1 MAVSTTPGKLKGHP
15 ALGEPRLRRSMGLWM
30 ATALVMGNRVGSGIF
45 TLPAVLAGEAGPASI
60 VALVFTGLGAM
71 LLALVFAN
79 LGRAHPKTG
88 GPYYFA
94 RRAFGDFVGF
104 QTAWA
109 YWIAAWVGNAAIAVA
124 FAGYLGVF
132 WGDVNGK
139 NWLAAL
145 VAVAAV
151 WLFTLVNIAGARETG
166 WTQLVTT
173 VLKF

>member
-1 MAVSTTPGKLKGHP
+1 MRY
-15 ALGEPRLRRSMGLWM
+15 PR
-30 ATALVMGNRVGSGIF
+30 
-45 TLPAVLAGEAGPASI
+45 
-60 VALVFTGLGAM
+60 
-71 LLALVFAN
+71 
-79 LGRAHPKTG
+79 TG

-132 WGDVNGK
+132 WGDVNTT

-145 VAVAAV
+145 VAVGADLAV
-151 WLFTLVNIAGARETG
+151 HAREHRSAPARPASPR
-166 WTQLVTT
+166 
-173 VLKF
+173 